1 LTVDAENDR
10 SAHLQVHV
18 RGPAID
24 SRLQYTMKYF
34 HIRQS
39 TELGRGTKDENA
51 TGSCATVGTHSMGI
65 LHVAASEVLLA
76 DEFIIFDGRQRLLA
90 TALGLKAAPS

>member
-1 LTVDAENDR
+1 
-10 SAHLQVHV
+10 
-18 RGPAID
+18 
-24 SRLQYTMKYF
+24 MKYF